1 MKRIATA
8 LSAFLGLLAL
18 TSAATAQFGPTPDI
32 TSIPQRQAN
41 SPGNIVING
50 SNLGLV
56 TDVKIDGVPVPI
68 IRTRTDRIIVGP
80 LAPQLAHFA
89 AVRVSGGNSSDTGTL
104 SLLPTLSA
112 TRRGFAVFPSIHNGD
127 TGTYIL
133 RYTYQSDLVSIEDK
147 GIYGRRFLSPF
158 ATVSSVGVFPD
169 ANPFSVAPFALP
181 IQIGTIGEN
190 LKMQAECS
198 ATTSGLVRYT
208 NLAEVVGFGNP
219 FP

>member
-18 TSAATAQFGPTPDI
+18 TSAATAQFGPQPDI
-32 TSIPQRQAN
+32 TAIPVRQADN
-41 SPGNIVING
+41 PGNIVING

-68 IRTRTDRIIVGP
+68 IRTRVDRIIVGP
-80 LAPQLAHFA
+80 LDPQLAHFA

-104 SLLPTLSA
+104 SLLPTLAA

-127 TGTYIL
+127 TGTYVL
-133 RYTYQSDLVSIEDK
+133 RWSYQPDLLNIADK

-158 ATVSSVGVFPD
+158 ATVASVGVFPD
-169 ANPFSVAPFALP
+169 ANPFPLAPFALP
-181 IQIGTIGEN
+181 IEIGSIGED
-190 LKMQAECS
+190 LKLQGECS
-198 ATTSGLVRYT
+198 APTSGLVRYT
-208 NLAEVVGFGNP
+208 NLAEVTGFGNP